1 MTFEILAMSLSS
13 FQYFSKAPMP
23 FFLMSSKMG
32 FNSGSL
38 AKSSSL
44 PDSRSFAASLWMAGL
59 YMEMSSKLLPIIAS
73 ASSAVVFKLSGFTAN
88 CSPLSMSLTMRRPV
102 PFSVSRSSAVGGTT
116 MAFLPLSSGLAFKPL
131 MMTISPGAQARGA
144 PIIAPPPPPPPML
157 SMPPMP
163 GRPPIAF
170 PMASGP
176 PVASENFRK
185 IMSLLSQRLMASMPF
200 FSTSSKYSFISG
212 SFLSFSTPAWTCV
225 CHASMACFFAGSAMI
240 FASSACICSTFAGS
254 FMYASSA
261 AGSVMSRARRATDVC
276 LAAEEAPKTA
286 KLLEAAKPLQAAAAA
301 TAPRAMRRLPA
312 RRDIAGAIFGC
323 DGRGRR
329 GGRGK
334 N

>member
-23 FFLMSSKMG
+23 FFLMSSKIG

-59 YMEMSSKLLPIIAS
+59 YMETSSKLLPMISS

-144 PIIAPPPPPPPML
+144 PIIAPPPPPPPEAAFL
-157 SMPPMP
+157 RRTRP
-163 GRPPIAF
+163 GRPPPKGEVSAKSMCF
-170 PMASGP
+170 SLSRRTKKDG
-176 PVASENFRK
+176 
-185 IMSLLSQRLMASMPF
+185 MSQ
-200 FSTSSKYSFISG
+200 
-212 SFLSFSTPAWTCV
+212 
-225 CHASMACFFAGSAMI
+225 
-240 FASSACICSTFAGS
+240 IC
-254 FMYASSA
+254 
-261 AGSVMSRARRATDVC
+261 
-276 LAAEEAPKTA
+276 
-286 KLLEAAKPLQAAAAA
+286 
-301 TAPRAMRRLPA
+301 LPT
-312 RRDIAGAIFGC
+312 RM
-323 DGRGRR
+323 
-329 GGRGK
+329 
-334 N
+334 